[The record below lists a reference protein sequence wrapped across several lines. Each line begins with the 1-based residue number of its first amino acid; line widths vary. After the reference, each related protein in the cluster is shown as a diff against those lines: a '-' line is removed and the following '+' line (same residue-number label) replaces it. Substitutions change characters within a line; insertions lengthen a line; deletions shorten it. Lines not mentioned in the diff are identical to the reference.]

1 MNKRQRDWLGIGQQ
15 SDYVRKSIH
24 ASNIR
29 ASVYISII
37 VIALE
42 TWMLLSFARMLIE
55 SAAAGTPRD
64 LVWTISHGAWYV
76 VLLGVAI
83 ALLVHAI
90 RYLRGKTYNMRTGS
104 VLLTLFIVVALSF
117 GIHFGN
123 NSYVKGEQILA
134 FVTMTLFVFG
144 LIIWRPL
151 PAFVASTLTFGG
163 FYLYINHN
171 LPATYGTQVN
181 LLTLWVATFV
191 VMVASY
197 TRQVSEAS
205 KDENIEQANERL
217 RRIAS
222 FDELTGIP
230 NAHTFNNAVSVLF
243 EGIEEFDIAYSILYM
258 DIENFKSYNDKHG
271 FVAGDNL
278 LIDIAE
284 GLQEIFAAELVARYS
299 DDHFVA
305 LCESR
310 VVEERV
316 EAANQLVHQLRGD
329 VRLHLKTGV
338 FQPEMKEG
346 MDVSHALDKAR
357 IACNEIKRHPGVHM
371 NMYGQELDQQF
382 HRRQHIINNVATAVT
397 EGWIQVYYQPVVR
410 CIDGSAT
417 LCGYEAL
424 ARWDDPE
431 YGFMPPFAFIE
442 TLEEFRE
449 IDKLDRCII
458 EQVCR
463 DLRAELDAGRQ
474 PVPVSLNFSRLD
486 FELYN
491 VAEFLQEMS
500 QKYTVPS
507 ELLDIE
513 ITESALTVHVNE
525 LRRNMEILHKGHYS
539 LWLDDFGSGYSSLN
553 VLKDFQ
559 FNVLKIDMAFLRG
572 FEDNMKSRP
581 ILRSIVALAK
591 ELDMITLCEGVETR
605 EQFDFLTSIGCD
617 RAQGYLFGRPS
628 PTKEVPSL

>member
-24 ASNIR
+24 ASNIS

-37 VIALE
+37 VITLE

-90 RYLRGKTYNMRTGS
+90 RYLRGKTYNMRTGR

-205 KDENIEQANERL
+205 KDENIERANERL

-243 EGIEEFDIAYSILYM
+243 EGIEEFDIAYSILY
-258 DIENFKSYNDKHG
+258 I
-271 FVAGDNL
+271 VP
-278 LIDIAE
+278 
-284 GLQEIFAAELVARYS
+284 AAR
-299 DDHFVA
+299 
-305 LCESR
+305 
-310 VVEERV
+310 
-316 EAANQLVHQLRGD
+316 
-329 VRLHLKTGV
+329 RLPWH
-338 FQPEMKEG
+338 
-346 MDVSHALDKAR
+346 
-357 IACNEIKRHPGVHM
+357 
-371 NMYGQELDQQF
+371 
-382 HRRQHIINNVATAVT
+382 
-397 EGWIQVYYQPVVR
+397 
-410 CIDGSAT
+410 
-417 LCGYEAL
+417 
-424 ARWDDPE
+424 
-431 YGFMPPFAFIE
+431 
-442 TLEEFRE
+442 
-449 IDKLDRCII
+449 
-458 EQVCR
+458 
-463 DLRAELDAGRQ
+463 
-474 PVPVSLNFSRLD
+474 
-486 FELYN
+486 
-491 VAEFLQEMS
+491 
-500 QKYTVPS
+500 
-507 ELLDIE
+507 
-513 ITESALTVHVNE
+513 
-525 LRRNMEILHKGHYS
+525 ILHRKM
-539 LWLDDFGSGYSSLN
+539 L
-553 VLKDFQ
+553 
-559 FNVLKIDMAFLRG
+559 
-572 FEDNMKSRP
+572 
-581 ILRSIVALAK
+581 
-591 ELDMITLCEGVETR
+591 
-605 EQFDFLTSIGCD
+605 
-617 RAQGYLFGRPS
+617 
-628 PTKEVPSL
+628 